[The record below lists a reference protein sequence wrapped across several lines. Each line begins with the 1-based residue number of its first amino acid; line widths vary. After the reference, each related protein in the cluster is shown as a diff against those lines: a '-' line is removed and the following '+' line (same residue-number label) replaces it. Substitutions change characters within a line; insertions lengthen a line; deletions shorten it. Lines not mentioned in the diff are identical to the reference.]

1 MRTLVYRKSR
11 RQRGREPERHKLH
24 VAKGDTVRV
33 IRGEHRGKEGK
44 ILRVHPKQFRIVVE
58 GVNVVKKHKRAT
70 GAPGSESGIIEFPAP
85 IAASNVML
93 LDPKS
98 GEPTRVR
105 RRRDKD
111 GSVERIAAEP
121 EGPPPEP
128 APRPRLLEHYEQ
140 RVRAKLA
147 QQFGLGN
154 AHEIPK
160 LVKIVLNVG
169 MGDAPKNP
177 KGLEAATAEL
187 AAITGQHPV
196 VTRAKKAI
204 ANFNLREGMA
214 IGCAVTL
221 RGARMYEFLDR
232 FITIAVPRMRDFR
245 GLSPD
250 SFDGRGNYTIGIKEQ
265 MIFPEIDYD
274 KVEKI
279 HGMDITVVTSA
290 GRDDTARALLRE
302 LGMPFRGEAP
312 VAVN

>member
-1 MRTLVYRKSR
+1 
-11 RQRGREPERHKLH
+11 
-24 VAKGDTVRV
+24 
-33 IRGEHRGKEGK
+33 
-44 ILRVHPKQFRIVVE
+44 
-58 GVNVVKKHKRAT
+58 
-70 GAPGSESGIIEFPAP
+70 
-85 IAASNVML
+85 
-93 LDPKS
+93 
-98 GEPTRVR
+98 
-105 RRRDKD
+105 
-111 GSVERIAAEP
+111 
-121 EGPPPEP
+121 
-128 APRPRLLEHYEQ
+128 
-140 RVRAKLA
+140 
-147 QQFGLGN
+147 QFGLGN

-177 KGLEAATAEL
+177 KGLEAAAAEL

-274 KVEKI
+274 KVEKV
-279 HGMDITVVTSA
+279 HGMDITLVTSA
-290 GRDDTARALLRE
+290 GRDDTALALLRE

-312 VAVN
+312 SRSPRRPSDGEEGVDGEGQAEAEVQGARLLPVPAVRPQSRDAPEVPAV

>member
-1 MRTLVYRKSR
+1 MTDT
-11 RQRGREPERHKLH
+11 REPEP
-24 VAKGDTVRV
+24 
-33 IRGEHRGKEGK
+33 KE
-44 ILRVHPKQFRIVVE
+44 PAAAE
-58 GVNVVKKHKRAT
+58 
-70 GAPGSESGIIEFPAP
+70 PGSERPAKQEKQEKQQREQRKDQP
-85 IAASNVML
+85 A
-93 LDPKS
+93 KQQKQ
-98 GEPTRVR
+98 
-105 RRRDKD
+105 DKP
-111 GSVERIAAEP
+111 ERQDKKDKKGKRPAEAPAAEP

-147 QQFGLGN
+147 EQFGLGN
-154 AHEIPK
+154 PHEVPK

-177 KGLEAATAEL
+177 KGLEAAVAEL

-204 ANFNLREGMA
+204 ANFNLREGMS

-265 MIFPEIDYD
+265 MIFPEIEYD
-274 KVEKI
+274 RVEKI
-279 HGMDITVVTSA
+279 HGMDITLVTSA